1 MCSCAFFTLAYFTV
15 QNVMSQTSVIV
26 SLQLGPSSII
36 SICYGCV
43 IQHAVQQAVGLQ
55 QI

>member
-1 MCSCAFFTLAYFTV
+1 
-15 QNVMSQTSVIV
+15 MSQTSVIV